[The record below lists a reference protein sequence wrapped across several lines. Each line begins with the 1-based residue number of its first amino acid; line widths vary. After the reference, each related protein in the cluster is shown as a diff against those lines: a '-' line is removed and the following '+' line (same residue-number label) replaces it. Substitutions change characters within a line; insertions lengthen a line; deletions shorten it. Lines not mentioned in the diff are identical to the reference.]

1 MLRSGDGVHTSIG
14 NWTRVAAV
22 VFSGSFRV
30 LPPGTAAATSSHYH
44 LTRIGASVIVQRRE
58 FVIARR
64 GFPGEH
70 FGGAAF
76 AEKGFACE
84 PIDIAHIGVRF
95 CA

>member
-1 MLRSGDGVHTSIG
+1 M
-14 NWTRVAAV
+14 
-22 VFSGSFRV
+22 
-30 LPPGTAAATSSHYH
+30 
-44 LTRIGASVIVQRRE
+44 IVQCRE

-76 AEKGFACE
+76 AEKGFARE
-84 PIDIAHIGVRF
+84 PIDVPHIPVRF